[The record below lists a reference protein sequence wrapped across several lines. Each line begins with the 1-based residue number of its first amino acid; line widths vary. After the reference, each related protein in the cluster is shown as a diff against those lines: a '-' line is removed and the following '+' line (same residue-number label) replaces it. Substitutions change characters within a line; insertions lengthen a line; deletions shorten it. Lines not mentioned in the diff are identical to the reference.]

1 MRGNA
6 GSNPTQETKFTFK
19 LVISLHNTYMYSM
32 PNSIHVL
39 HVKLACNEFLSI
51 PH

>member
-19 LVISLHNTYMYSM
+19 LVIRLYNTSMYSL
-32 PNSIHVL
+32 PNSMHVL
-39 HVKLACNEFLSI
+39 HVKLA
-51 PH
+51 